1 VVHHF
6 APGPPAFV
14 RFEGLMSSATT
25 AVPAGAAKRWPH
37 GFFHAPDG
45 VRLHYVHAGEG
56 APVIL
61 IHGAR
66 GSAVGNWFSNGIAPK
81 IAETNRVYALDMR
94 GHGLSEGAHHGHF
107 HMAGDVL
114 AFMDHMGIEK
124 AHIGGYSMGGGI
136 TLQLMGRAPERFI
149 TACLQ
154 GAGMSEAA
162 EWRDKVPA
170 DLEGPDPDEAR
181 ANAIVRARRA
191 AKGEEVGN
199 DITDK
204 IRAGVTR
211 LMGKGG
217 AKVMRAAEDSAS
229 KHLAKLAGVDLK
241 TITFPVMA
249 INGEYDRPNAR
260 THRLA
265 RELADFTNLVL
276 PGKGHLTA
284 MMAGFIPRAYID
296 GYAAFIARNNPKG

>member
-1 VVHHF
+1 
-6 APGPPAFV
+6 
-14 RFEGLMSSATT
+14 MSS
-25 AVPAGAAKRWPH
+25 VDSAAPSAAPPRRWPE

-45 VRLHYVHAGEG
+45 TRLHYVHAGEG

-66 GSAVGNWFSNGIAPK
+66 GSAIGNWFSNGIAPK

-94 GHGLSEGAHHGHF
+94 GHGLSEGTHHGHLG
-107 HMAGDVL
+107 MAGDVL
-114 AFMDHMGIEK
+114 AFMDHMGIGK

-136 TLQLMGRAPERFI
+136 TLQLMGKAPERFI

-154 GAGMSEAA
+154 GAGMSETP
-162 EWRDKVPA
+162 EWRDRVPA
-170 DLEGPDPDEAR
+170 DLVGPDPDDAR
-181 ANAIVRARRA
+181 ANEIVRARRA
-191 AKGEEVGN
+191 ARGEEVGN
-199 DITDK
+199 DFGDK
-204 IRAGVTR
+204 LKAGVTK
-211 LMGKGG
+211 LMGQRGR
-217 AKVMRAAEDSAS
+217 RALSSAEDMANR
-229 KHLAKLAGVDLK
+229 HLAQLAGVDL
-241 TITFPVMA
+241 TRIGFPVMA

-284 MMAGFIPRAYID
+284 MMAGFIPQAYID
-296 GYAAFIARNNPKG
+296 GYAAFIVRHNPAQA